1 MRIAYISMDFG
12 VPVFGQKGC
21 SIHVQEVIRAFR
33 KQGAQVELF
42 TTNLGGDP
50 PSDLHDLPV
59 KHLFNSPTGNSA
71 EREQTAIDLNDV
83 LGKELEQAKPFD
95 LIYERYSLFSHA
107 GVETAR
113 TQNIP
118 SLLEVNAP
126 LIEEQLKYR
135 TLHNPEAAEKVA
147 KQVFN
152 TATAVIAVSDGV
164 ANYVGNYC
172 NTKEHIH
179 VVPNGVNVER
189 FSPSA
194 PSSFP
199 KNPKVFMVGF
209 VGTLKPWHG
218 VDILIA
224 AFRKLLQKHP
234 NTALL
239 IVGDGPERTHLENI
253 INEFILQDSVT
264 FTGAVSPAEI
274 PNLLTSMDVA
284 VAPYPALEEFYF
296 SPLKIYEYMAAGLPV
311 VASNIGQIPKIIKHQ
326 ENGLLYPAGNLQAL
340 TNALEQIIKDPVFG
354 KDLGQVARQTVET
367 HHSWGAISEDMLKLA
382 QSTQKYI
389 MRNQSSFPIPEVR
402 SA

>member
-42 TTNLGGDP
+42 TTSLGGDP

-59 KHLFNSPTGNSA
+59 RQLLNSSKDNSV

-83 LGKELEQAKPFD
+83 LGKKLEQAKPFN

-107 GVETAR
+107 GIETAQ

-179 VVPNGVNVER
+179 IVSNGVNIER
-189 FSPSA
+189 FSPSI
-194 PSSFP
+194 PPTFP
-199 KNPKVFMVGF
+199 KNSETFTIGF

-218 VDILIA
+218 VDILIT
-224 AFRKLLQKHP
+224 AFRQLHQKYP
-234 NTALL
+234 NTRLL
-239 IVGDGPERTHLENI
+239 IVGEGPEKTFLEDTTDA
-253 INEFILQDSVT
+253 FSLQDSVT
-264 FTGAVSPAEI
+264 FTGAVQPIEI
-274 PNLLTSMDVA
+274 PSLLTSIDVA
-284 VAPYPALEEFYF
+284 VAPYPALKEFYF

-311 VASNIGQIPKIIKHQ
+311 VASSIGQISKIIKHQ
-326 ENGLLYPAGNLQAL
+326 ENGLLYKAGNLKGL
-340 TNALEQIIKDPVFG
+340 TNALEEVIKNPMFG
-354 KDLGQVARQTVET
+354 KRLGQVARQTVET

-382 QSTQKYI
+382 QSTQEYI

-402 SA
+402 PA